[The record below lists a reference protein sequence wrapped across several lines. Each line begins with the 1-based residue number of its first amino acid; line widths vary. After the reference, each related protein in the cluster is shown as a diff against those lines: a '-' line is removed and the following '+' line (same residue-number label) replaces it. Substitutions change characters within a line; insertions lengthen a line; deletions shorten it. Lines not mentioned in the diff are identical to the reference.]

1 MGLFRKNKEEQKS
14 EVTWADIEKSMYAPG
29 IPEELPEWFEKSSV
43 DPTKL
48 LHLTDGAI
56 INANSWFNVETAAIF
71 AGTRIPEPCDLCE
84 SEDSCKSCGKGPNN
98 YLKAMTANQDCDVL
112 LWELFS
118 DRTNYALGIPDGGF
132 IFFDQAVYP
141 TFNTERGFKFESQKL
156 APVVLG
162 ELDVKDMGDETGM
175 LNFADANAS
184 VDGNY
189 FFANLRVPA
198 GSYKVVAWMGYT
210 NIGEI
215 APQAMGIYGAGFN
228 QMLESDLATAVKLT
242 PEIKSLVE
250 GRDDGTVL
258 ARMGNNQ
265 DYLAQQNEELFENDF
280 PTAIS
285 WKIQLQ
291 LEEDGENAIQE
302 LKAKEFGCREL
313 LDIASLLMLRGK
325 RALANSVFDLL
336 LEDPELDEY
345 EGMREFALMR
355 RKTAPGSLPP
365 MDGKLSAY
373 RLNYEATAVVE
384 NEGYAKARPILI
396 KVAELGLANAL
407 GALTWHEL
415 RLGNITKGI
424 EHYERLSKFTHQII
438 NSETVN
444 CDSNY
449 ALLKLA
455 SGAPVQE
462 AIDIWVKNVDSGHV
476 ETIFFSAMAVEQCG
490 NDEIAREMLESLS
503 ADQWAGLEQQM
514 KEEQRLSTGWFKD
527 WCAEGSRFIKKYKP

>member
-1 MGLFRKNKEEQKS
+1 
-14 EVTWADIEKSMYAPG
+14 MYAPG
-29 IPEELPEWFEKSSV
+29 IPEELPEWFEKSAV

-56 INANSWFNVETAAIF
+56 VNANSWFNVETAAIF
-71 AGTRIPEPCDLCE
+71 AGTRIPEPCDLCD
-84 SEDSCKSCGKGPNN
+84 SEDECKSCGKCRSN
-98 YLKAMTANQDCDVL
+98 YIKTMTANQDCDLL

-118 DRTNYALGIPDGGF
+118 DRTNYVLGIPDGGF

-141 TFNTERGFKFESQKL
+141 TFNTERGFRFESQKL

-189 FFANLRVPA
+189 FFSNLRVPA
-198 GSYKVVAWMGYT
+198 GSYKVVAWMGFT

-215 APQAMGIYGAGFN
+215 APQAMGVYGVGFN
-228 QMLESDLATAVKLT
+228 EMLESDLATAVKMT

-250 GRDDGTVL
+250 GREDGTVL

-265 DYLAQQNEELFENDF
+265 DYFAEQNEELFRQDYQI
-280 PTAIS
+280 AIS

-291 LEEDGENAIQE
+291 LEEDGANAIEE
-302 LKAKEFGCREL
+302 LKGNEFGCRQL
-313 LDIASLLMLRGK
+313 LVIASVLLLRGK

-336 LEDPELDEY
+336 LEDSEIDEY
-345 EGMREFALMR
+345 EGMRDYALMR
-355 RKTAPGSLPP
+355 RNMPPGSFAP
-365 MDGKLSAY
+365 MDAKLSTY
-373 RLNYEATAVVE
+373 RLQEEALVVVE
-384 NEGYAKARPILI
+384 NEGYAKGRPILI

-415 RLGNITKGI
+415 RLGNISEGI
-424 EHYERLSKFTHQII
+424 ELYERLSTFTHQIL

-455 SGAPVQE
+455 SGAPVQD
-462 AIDIWVKNVDSGHV
+462 AIDIWVMNVDSGHA
-476 ETIFFSAMAVEQCG
+476 ETVFFSAMAVDQCG
-490 NDEIAREMLESLS
+490 IHEIAREMLESLS
-503 ADQWAGLEQQM
+503 ADQWTRLEQQL
-514 KEEQRLSTGWFKD
+514 KEEQKLSTGWLKD
-527 WCAEGSRFIKKYKP
+527 WCTESLRFIKKHKP